1 MVDITIDGNK
11 VQARE
16 GSSVLENIRNL
27 RIDMPTLC
35 YHQELAPFGACR
47 LCTVEIRANGKGRLT
62 TACDCPVKPGLEIV
76 TASEQAQEARKFA
89 AALLAYKYPDT
100 AAVREIAQKLGVAV
114 APAAAE
120 ANDCILCGLC
130 TRTCRDIVGVSALKF
145 QDRGPGRNVENPKI
159 EFIAANCIGCGSCA
173 YVCPTGFVRMESTE
187 DKRMIWNKVF
197 KMAACDVCGRFFAP
211 VEQLEYISRTT
222 GVPAS
227 SLSTCV
233 SCR

>member
-89 AALLAYKYPDT
+89 VWVTK
-100 AAVREIAQKLGVAV
+100 
-114 APAAAE
+114 
-120 ANDCILCGLC
+120 
-130 TRTCRDIVGVSALKF
+130 S
-145 QDRGPGRNVENPKI
+145 
-159 EFIAANCIGCGSCA
+159 
-173 YVCPTGFVRMESTE
+173 
-187 DKRMIWNKVF
+187 
-197 KMAACDVCGRFFAP
+197 
-211 VEQLEYISRTT
+211 
-222 GVPAS
+222 
-227 SLSTCV
+227 V
-233 SCR
+233 SCHEMWLSRYHGNTGEGTEMSKRLL

>member
-1 MVDITIDGNK
+1 MVDITIDGKK
-11 VQARE
+11 VQAGE
-16 GSSVLENIRNL
+16 GSTVLENIRDL

-35 YHQELAPFGACR
+35 YHKELVPFGACR

-76 TASEQAQEARKFA
+76 TASEPAREARKLA
-89 AALLAYKYPDT
+89 AALLAYKYPGT
-100 AAVREIAQKLGVAV
+100 AAVREIALRLGVAV
-114 APAAAE
+114 APAAA
-120 ANDCILCGLC
+120 AAHDCILCGLC
-130 TRTCRDIVGVSALKF
+130 TRTCKDIVGVSALKF

-159 EFIAANCIGCGSCA
+159 EFISANCIGCGSCA

-197 KMAACDVCGRFFAP
+197 KMAACDVCGRYFAP

-222 GVPAS
+222 GVAAS